1 MKNCLYCEDDKFCR
15 KGYIGS
21 GCANSEEHI
30 CDPNKLDCEFKING
44 YLLNLLEHV
53 YEQSNSAMKNYICDA
68 LRNININ
75 IK

>member
-30 CDPNKLDCEFKING
+30 CDPNKLDCEFKINT
-44 YLLNLLEHV
+44 YLINLLRHV
-53 YEQSNSAMKNYICDA
+53 YKQSDSNMKIYIQDS
-68 LRNININ
+68 LRDININ
-75 IK
+75 VE